1 MKAED
6 TVLSNGALLEKFGTP
21 HFTERQGREAQ
32 AEISFKAGYNQALKE
47 HEWDDNYYKGKKA
60 GEDKGY
66 AHARQHCEDVIIPQ
80 AKRDGR
86 KEVVDWLEGCM
97 LREHCDTKDKGV
109 FCRDYRVYD
118 GEWRLK
124 KKEWGI

>member
-1 MKAED
+1 MKWED
-6 TVLSNGALLEKFGTP
+6 TVIQDMTPYEIREGMENFIDGEKLAK
-21 HFTERQGREAQ
+21 AQ

-60 GEDKGY
+60 GM
-66 AHARQHCEDVIIPQ
+66 QT
-80 AKRDGR
+80 
-86 KEVVDWLEGCM
+86 VVDWLEGCM

-124 KKEWGI
+124 KKEWGIE